1 MLSDV
6 LVQSFRL
13 LPARFREKLKAKV
26 GAAGHTASVVDAWR
40 ARRLARTWKRP
51 DAIVADMQE
60 ILDGLGRQSLNGC
73 RVMDFGSGIL
83 PADAFGYSMF
93 GAAEVHAV
101 DYTPLYQA
109 KAFRDYV
116 AEGGWRR
123 FSAILIKRCGRATAG
138 DWFRKLSEALHDPG
152 DDWFRHLG
160 IRYRAPFDLLAD
172 TSPAESY
179 DLIASRS
186 TLEHLPPD
194 LAGPM
199 VQRMA
204 QLVAP
209 GGAMYHNIHL
219 ADHRDING
227 NPYGFLAADD
237 DYSSAQHDI
246 RGNGLRASDWR
257 KIFSELDFNWSD
269 YTLMSDTSRFP
280 KVLADRF
287 RNYGREDL
295 LATSYIVFGNRH
307 DPTSTAGRAFTPA
320 DA

>member
-6 LVQSFRL
+6 LVQTFRL

-40 ARRLARTWKRP
+40 ARRMARTWKRP

-83 PADAFGYSMF
+83 LADALGYSMF

-109 KAFRDYV
+109 KAFRNYV

-123 FSAILIKRCGRATAG
+123 FSASLVQRCGRETAG
-138 DWFRKLSEALHDPG
+138 DWFRRLSEALHDPA

-160 IRYRAPFDLLAD
+160 IRYVAPFDLLAD
-172 TSPAESY
+172 TTPALSY

-199 VQRMA
+199 VKRMA
-204 QLVAP
+204 HLVA
-209 GGAMYHNIHL
+209 GAGAMYHNIHL
-219 ADHRDING
+219 ADHRDISG
-227 NPYGFLAADD
+227 NPYGFLAAGD
-237 DYSSAQHDI
+237 DYSPAQHDI

-269 YTLMSDTSRFP
+269 YTLTSDTSRFP
-280 KVLADRF
+280 KVLAARF
-287 RNYGREDL
+287 RSYDREDL
-295 LATSYIVFGNRH
+295 LATSYIVFGNRRN
-307 DPTSTAGRAFTPA
+307 PTASARGASTPG